1 MPVDHSV
8 TRDLPKSPKDFVV
21 GWVPR
26 AKKEITLNK
35 SDRDLLESQAE
46 YEARLAEA
54 NKLGKFKKYLP
65 IITTGSGLFSDGY
78 VNNSI
83 GTVTT
88 CLSILY
94 PKEYKESNAIR
105 NVTSIAFVGTVVGMI
120 IFGYVAD
127 YHSRRAAML
136 WGTII
141 LIIMTILTS
150 GVWGKNS
157 SDIHGMLT
165 ALTVYRFFLGIG
177 LGSEYPAGSTA
188 CAEASAMLPP
198 GKRNRWFVWF
208 TNFMIDSGFVI
219 STFVPMVLLWIC
231 TPDHLTPVWRV
242 TLGIGAIPPI
252 SLFILRLYYTEGET
266 FKKTQFKKV
275 RIPYWAVIKFYWFR
289 LTIVSLIWFIYDY
302 SSYGFGL
309 FSSYVL
315 AGVYDDSNL
324 YEVFGWNVVL
334 NLFYLPGSF
343 LGAISADYI
352 GPRLTLALGVFC
364 QSIIGYAMAGS
375 FEQLQKSIAGFVVCY
390 GIFMTLGEFGP
401 GDNIGLLAS
410 KTSCTPIRGQYYGI
424 AAAIGKVGAFTGT
437 YVFTPLVNK
446 HGIKSAWWLA
456 SSLGLLSCA
465 LTIFCLPPVDQAAM
479 QNEDEAFLEYLAST
493 GFDISKLGNSD
504 EESVDEMNVGVLE
517 ETSIGKDSSLV
528 KENSIDGA
536 NVGKDRT

>member
-177 LGSEYPAGSTA
+177 IGSEYPAGSTA

-219 STFVPMVLLWIC
+219 SAFVPMVLLWI
-231 TPDHLTPVWRV
+231 
-242 TLGIGAIPPI
+242 
-252 SLFILRLYYTEGET
+252 
-266 FKKTQFKKV
+266 
-275 RIPYWAVIKFYWFR
+275 
-289 LTIVSLIWFIYDY
+289 
-302 SSYGFGL
+302 
-309 FSSYVL
+309 
-315 AGVYDDSNL
+315 
-324 YEVFGWNVVL
+324 
-334 NLFYLPGSF
+334 
-343 LGAISADYI
+343 
-352 GPRLTLALGVFC
+352 
-364 QSIIGYAMAGS
+364 
-375 FEQLQKSIAGFVVCY
+375 
-390 GIFMTLGEFGP
+390 
-401 GDNIGLLAS
+401 
-410 KTSCTPIRGQYYGI
+410 
-424 AAAIGKVGAFTGT
+424 
-437 YVFTPLVNK
+437 
-446 HGIKSAWWLA
+446 
-456 SSLGLLSCA
+456 
-465 LTIFCLPPVDQAAM
+465 
-479 QNEDEAFLEYLAST
+479 
-493 GFDISKLGNSD
+493 
-504 EESVDEMNVGVLE
+504 
-517 ETSIGKDSSLV
+517 
-528 KENSIDGA
+528 
-536 NVGKDRT
+536 

>member
-1 MPVDHSV
+1 
-8 TRDLPKSPKDFVV
+8 
-21 GWVPR
+21 
-26 AKKEITLNK
+26 
-35 SDRDLLESQAE
+35 
-46 YEARLAEA
+46 
-54 NKLGKFKKYLP
+54 
-65 IITTGSGLFSDGY
+65 
-78 VNNSI
+78 
-83 GTVTT
+83 
-88 CLSILY
+88 
-94 PKEYKESNAIR
+94 
-105 NVTSIAFVGTVVGMI
+105 
-120 IFGYVAD
+120 
-127 YHSRRAAML
+127 
-136 WGTII
+136 
-141 LIIMTILTS
+141 
-150 GVWGKNS
+150 
-157 SDIHGMLT
+157 
-165 ALTVYRFFLGIG
+165 
-177 LGSEYPAGSTA
+177 
-188 CAEASAMLPP
+188 
-198 GKRNRWFVWF
+198 
-208 TNFMIDSGFVI
+208 
-219 STFVPMVLLWIC
+219 MVLLWIC

-324 YEVFGWNVVL
+324 YEFYWFRLIVVALIWFIYDYSAYGFGLFSSYVLAGVYDDSNLYEVFGWNVVL

-352 GPRLTLALGVFC
+352 GPRLTLALG
-364 QSIIGYAMAGS
+364 
-375 FEQLQKSIAGFVVCY
+375 
-390 GIFMTLGEFGP
+390 FGP

-504 EESVDEMNVGVLE
+504 EESVDEMNVGD
-517 ETSIGKDSSLV
+517 SIGKDHEKV
-528 KENSIDGA
+528 TATSIH
-536 NVGKDRT
+536 